1 MSIEKV
7 PQQSRDLVLVVPESV
22 DLKPGTVVVA
32 DLRKAKADGSFPYRL
47 VGTAEL
53 DRQLDERFAPQKG
66 ANTDTTKSAK
76 AKAAKPSKARA
87 ARTIQKKDIIMFSAS
102 WCGVCKQA
110 SRWFNNKG
118 IPFTEKDVEKT
129 PGARQEM
136 HQLAQKAGIP
146 ASQLSGVPVIS
157 VKGKIVQGFN
167 PQTIERLLAN
177 LSSL

>member
-1 MSIEKV
+1 
-7 PQQSRDLVLVVPESV
+7 
-22 DLKPGTVVVA
+22 
-32 DLRKAKADGSFPYRL
+32 
-47 VGTAEL
+47 
-53 DRQLDERFAPQKG
+53 
-66 ANTDTTKSAK
+66 
-76 AKAAKPSKARA
+76 
-87 ARTIQKKDIIMFSAS
+87 MFSAS

-110 SRWFNNKG
+110 ARWFNNKG

-136 HQLAQKAGIP
+136 QQLAQKAGIP